1 MAHFNEIVV
10 KTAKNKKNTQKAV
23 KASLAEV
30 YPGYQIQ
37 ELIADNGDWKA
48 TLLKQLTS
56 AEAIKLAE
64 FPFEMEEVEEGG
76 EMPEKEEHG
85 ETTSSPASDDGEE
98 PEEKNDSEDG
108 KTNSTGTELKDI
120 ESLLLDLMDQVTKL
134 QEKAGLVDEIHES
147 TKPLID
153 AKKEI
158 PGGPL
163 GMGGPGEGAPGPAGP
178 PTPPGPKMPTAK
190 IAYAAIKQDDF
201 EFSMAEVVD
210 AMQEKYANYTV
221 VDVKKDI
228 KNNRYVAKLELK

>member
-64 FPFEMEEVEEGG
+64 FPFEMEEVEED
-76 EMPEKEEHG
+76 ETPEEEEGG

-98 PEEKNDSEDG
+98 SEEENDAEDG

-120 ESLLLDLMDQVTKL
+120 ESLLLDLMSQVTKL

-147 TKPLID
+147 TKPLMGQ
-153 AKKEI
+153 KKEI

-163 GMGGPGEGAPGPAGP
+163 GMGAPGPAGP

-190 IAYAAIKQDDF
+190 IAYAAIKQNDF

-210 AMQEKYANYTV
+210 AMQEKYADYTI
-221 VDVKKDI
+221 VDIKKDVD
-228 KNNRYVAKLELK
+228 NNRYIAKLELK